1 MILIPLKRSVISLQ
15 VVGKPLVPHFPGR
28 AAERCWWSRGW
39 GWGGQGLQA
48 SCPGPGLWLLTQ
60 ASLEGDYLLCTE
72 RPPPSVHAAAGDAA
86 GNLCHLLPG
95 LKADK
100 ESLLGFPHESF
111 LSERLDSNPQL
122 QLLTHR
128 RAHCCPGLTSQLL
141 EGPAQ
146 AQHRA
151 RRPPMFGMEEGT
163 LRMSARARRRRAL
176 GRRAMKTTWDQA
188 ERGSPRARGRHEK
201 HLMAGAGCGSG
212 LHSRRP
218 GPGLDAAEFNAWSRF
233 RPGGNPVM
241 YTFLPSSPFF

>member
-1 MILIPLKRSVISLQ
+1 MSGNLWFLIFL
-15 VVGKPLVPHFPGR
+15 
-28 AAERCWWSRGW
+28 
-39 GWGGQGLQA
+39 GGQQSAAGGVGGGGGGVRGCRPPAL
-48 SCPGPGLWLLTQ
+48 GPGCGC
-60 ASLEGDYLLCTE
+60 SLRGALKGTSSCAQN
-72 RPPPSVHAAAGDAA
+72 PPRVHAAAGDAA
-86 GNLCHLLPG
+86 GNLCLLLPG
-95 LKADK
+95 LRADK
-100 ESLLGFPHESF
+100 ERLLGFPHKSF

-128 RAHCCPGLTSQLL
+128 RAHCYPGLTSQLL

-163 LRMSARARRRRAL
+163 LRMSAQARRRRAL
-176 GRRAMKTTWDQA
+176 GRRAMKTTWDQV
-188 ERGSPRARGRHEK
+188 ERGSPRVRGRHEK

-218 GPGLDAAEFNAWSRF
+218 GPGLDAAEFHAWSRF